1 MLRVRDLQVR
11 FGDLQ
16 AVAGVD
22 LDVGS
27 GEVVALMGPSGCGKS
42 TLLRVI
48 AGLVVPDAGTV
59 VWNGRDITSDPT
71 HERGIGLM
79 FQDYALFP
87 HLDVGG
93 NVGFG
98 LRMAGLGRVAID
110 TRVAEVLAMVGLDGY
125 EHRPIAELSGG
136 EKQRV
141 ALARTIAPSP
151 KVVMLDEPIG
161 ALDRTLRDR
170 LTTEMSRLFGN
181 LGIGV
186 LYVTHDQREAF
197 AVADRIAVMRAGELV
212 QVAAPEDL
220 WLSPRS
226 AFVAR
231 FIGLENILAGKVTAG
246 RLDLGWMSIPVATE
260 SDGTIEVVIPPE
272 AVRVDRAGP
281 IEGVVVSVTYR
292 GGAYRSRVRCG
303 DDNLEFDSP
312 QRLVVGEAV
321 RLTVDPTRIIFLDT

>member
-1 MLRVRDLQVR
+1 MLRLRNVRVR

-48 AGLVVPDAGTV
+48 AGLVVPDTGTV
-59 VWNGRDITSDPT
+59 VWNERDITSDPT

-87 HLDVGG
+87 HLDVAG

-98 LRMAGLGRVAID
+98 LRMAGLDRVAIE
-110 TRVAEVLAMVGLDGY
+110 TRVGEVLAMVGLQGY

-136 EKQRV
+136 ERQRV
-141 ALARTIAPSP
+141 ALARTIAPRP

-161 ALDRTLRDR
+161 ALDRTLRDH
-170 LTTEMSRLFGN
+170 LMIEMSGLFGD
-181 LGIGV
+181 LDIGV

-212 QVAAPEDL
+212 QVATPEDL
-220 WLSPRS
+220 WLTPRS

-231 FIGLENILAGKVTAG
+231 FIGLDNVFDGTATAG
-246 RLDLGWMSIPVATE
+246 RLDLGWLSIPVATDT
-260 SDGTIEVVIPPE
+260 DGAVEVVIPPE

-292 GGAYRSRVRCG
+292 GGAYRIRVRCA
-303 DDNLEFDSP
+303 DDHLEFESP
-312 QRLVVGEAV
+312 QRLVLGEAAH
-321 RLTVDPTRIIFLDT
+321 LTVDPQRIIVLGA